1 MSLEKIVVDE
11 FEILKN
17 GDEYA
22 IAFQLDDGMVF
33 DADFMYDGRNCAILT
48 RNNKKAFLLTQINP
62 DVRKILNK
70 IDSVVIIEKAG
81 KEIANAY
88 KIDVRHVENIPYPD
102 TFEEDVNRMMEELRA
117 ELGEE
122 EFNEL
127 IKNLAA
133 EYKKSLSAAADK

>member
-17 GDEYA
+17 GEEYA

-62 DVRKILNK
+62 DARKILNK
-70 IDSVVIIEKAG
+70 INSIVVIERSG
-81 KEIANAY
+81 KEVANVY
-88 KIDVRHVENIPYPD
+88 KIDVRHVDNIPYPD
-102 TFEEDVNRMMEELRA
+102 TFEEDVNKMMEELKA

-133 EYKKSLSAAADK
+133 EYRKTMSASAGE